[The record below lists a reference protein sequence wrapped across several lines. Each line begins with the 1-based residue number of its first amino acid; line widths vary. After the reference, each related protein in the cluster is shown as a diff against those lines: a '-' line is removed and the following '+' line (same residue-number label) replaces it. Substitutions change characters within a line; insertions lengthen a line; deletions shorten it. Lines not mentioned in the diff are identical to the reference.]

1 MDVGVVSYPL
11 SALLWNAAF
20 LSLGGIAALLCR
32 AHFNLRWF
40 VIAILLFNLNVA
52 LVLDFFGLN
61 TLLLGLAGN
70 PDLQFNWVG
79 KTLALLASIA
89 ILAFGLIDRREAGI
103 TFKQAEKAHIGWIAF
118 AILCVIDIVIA
129 VMIDTPPLDA
139 EAIAYQLTMP
149 SIEEEIF
156 YRGILLFCLI
166 KAFGEG
172 RRIAAANF
180 GWAALIGSLMFGAV
194 HSLFWAGSEP
204 VFALEIFLITGSIGL
219 LLTWLRLNTGSILA
233 AVLLHSVINTVWRLI

>member
-11 SALLWNAAF
+11 SALLWNAVF
-20 LSLGGIAALLCR
+20 LIFGGIAALFTR
-32 AHFNLRWF
+32 PHFNIRWF
-40 VIAILLFNLNVA
+40 AVGILLFNLNVA

-61 TLLLGLAGN
+61 AMLLGLAGD
-70 PDLQFNWVG
+70 PELQFNWVG
-79 KTLALLASIA
+79 KILALTASLA
-89 ILAFGLIDRREAGI
+89 ILAFGLVDRREAGI

-129 VMIDTPPLDA
+129 VMIETPPLDG

-156 YRGILLFCLI
+156 YRGILLFCLV
-166 KAFGEG
+166 KAFGDG
-172 RRIAAANF
+172 PRIAASNF

-194 HSLFWAGSEP
+194 HSLFWAGGEP
-204 VFALEIFLITGSIGL
+204 VFALEIFLITGSLGL

>member
-11 SALLWNAAF
+11 SALLWNTAF
-20 LSLGGIAALLCR
+20 LILGGIGALFTR
-32 AHFNLRWF
+32 AHFNPRWF
-40 VIAILLFNLNVA
+40 AAAILLFNLNVA
-52 LVLDFFGLN
+52 LVLDLFGMN
-61 TLLLGLAGN
+61 AVLLGLAGD
-70 PDLQFNWVG
+70 PALQFNWVG
-79 KTLALLASIA
+79 KILALTASLA
-89 ILAFGLIDRREAGI
+89 ILAVGLVDSREAGI

-118 AILCVIDIVIA
+118 AILCIIDIVIA
-129 VMIDTPPLDA
+129 LMIETPPFEG

-149 SIEEEIF
+149 SIEEELF

-166 KAFGEG
+166 KAFGAG
-172 RRIAAANF
+172 PRIAAANF

-194 HSLFWAGSEP
+194 HSLFWAGGEP
-204 VFALEIFLITGSIGL
+204 VFAIEIFLITGSLGL